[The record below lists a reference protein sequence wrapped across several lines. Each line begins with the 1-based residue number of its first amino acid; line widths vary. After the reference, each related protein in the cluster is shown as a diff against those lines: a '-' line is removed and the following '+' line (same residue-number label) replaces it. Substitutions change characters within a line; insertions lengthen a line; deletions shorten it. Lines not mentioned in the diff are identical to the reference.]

1 MIPREMQE
9 KVESFLQAQDSDDQS
24 QASEQ
29 PEANAYEFQSS
40 GIVDMLT
47 KLASKFEDERTD
59 LEKEET
65 NARQAFEMLTQD
77 LKAQL
82 EMATAARTEKSEAK
96 AKALQNSAD
105 AKGDLG
111 DTTST
116 RDEDPM

>member
-1 MIPREMQE
+1 MIP
-9 KVESFLQAQDSDDQS
+9 VETQQQIQSVLVQDGENLGV
-24 QASEQ
+24 EQ

-40 GIVDMLT
+40 GIVDMLA

-59 LEKEET
+59 LEKEER
-65 NARQAFEMLTQD
+65 NARSAFEMLTQD

-82 EMATAARTEKSEAK
+82 EMATSARTEKSEAK

-116 RDEDPM
+116 RDEE